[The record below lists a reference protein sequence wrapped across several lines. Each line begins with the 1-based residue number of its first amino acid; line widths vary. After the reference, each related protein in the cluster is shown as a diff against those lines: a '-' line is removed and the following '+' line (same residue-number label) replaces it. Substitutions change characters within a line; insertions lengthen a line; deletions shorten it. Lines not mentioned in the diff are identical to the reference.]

1 MSKPQFIN
9 MMSFHKESDDFYDSI
24 SENPKPYYD
33 FIVCFSMLNKKTGK
47 YADKTATF
55 PAESPAAAIER
66 LKTGN
71 FDLKNKVVMYD
82 KDAIQE
88 NNVLPDP
95 SNFVEPEGNIP
106 PPPPMPHPDDVI

>member
-1 MSKPQFIN
+1 
-9 MMSFHKESDDFYDSI
+9 MSFHKESSDFYDSI
-24 SENPKPYYD
+24 SDNPKPYYD

-82 KDAIQE
+82 KDAITNDVE
-88 NNVLPDP
+88 MAPP
-95 SNFVEPEGNIP
+95 SPEDLLP
-106 PPPPMPHPDDVI
+106 PPPPSPHPDD

>member
-1 MSKPQFIN
+1 

-24 SENPKPYYD
+24 SENPKPHYD

-47 YADKTATF
+47 YSDKTATF

-82 KDAIQE
+82 KDAIKDDVE
-88 NNVLPDP
+88 MAPP
-95 SNFVEPEGNIP
+95 SPEDLLP
-106 PPPPMPHPDDVI
+106 PPPPSPHPDD